1 MDNLG
6 ELKARIEAI
15 LYASARPIH
24 LRMIMKACQTR
35 SKKRV
40 LKAIEELKK
49 DYENNGRALELLALP
64 GDRYYLKLKREYMEL
79 VRRLLKKPVLS
90 RGVMR
95 TLSFIAYHQP
105 VEQSKVAAMRGGA
118 AYKHIKVLLE
128 KGLIDAEKSGRTLV
142 LRTSQLFADLF
153 GVENN
158 PTVIRRKIRAQLK
171 SSEKG
176 SEANIIK
183 FKEG

>member
-1 MDNLG
+1 LDDLG
-6 ELKARIEAI
+6 ELKARVEAI

-24 LRMIMKACQTR
+24 LRMIVKACQTR

-171 SSEKG
+171 SSDKG

-183 FKEG
+183 FEEE

>member
-1 MDNLG
+1 
-6 ELKARIEAI
+6 
-15 LYASARPIH
+15 
-24 LRMIMKACQTR
+24 
-35 SKKRV
+35 
-40 LKAIEELKK
+40 
-49 DYENNGRALELLALP
+49 
-64 GDRYYLKLKREYMEL
+64 MEL

-95 TLSFIAYHQP
+95 SLSFIAYHQP

-171 SSEKG
+171 SSDKG

-183 FKEG
+183 FEEG